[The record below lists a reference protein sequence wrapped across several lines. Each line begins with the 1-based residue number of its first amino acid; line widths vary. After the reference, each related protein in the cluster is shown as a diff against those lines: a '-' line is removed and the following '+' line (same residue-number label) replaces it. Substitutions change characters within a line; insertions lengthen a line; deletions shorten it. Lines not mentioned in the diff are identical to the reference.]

1 MKTGVLGGT
10 FDPPHIGHLAV
21 AEAAIQ
27 HLGLDEVLFVPA
39 NRSPFKRTRPQTQ
52 ARQRVEMLELLLQGR
67 PQMAVCDIEVERGG
81 VSYTVE
87 TLADLTFARPGEYWL
102 LLGSDALLG
111 FRQWKNPEKI
121 VRYARIGVVPR
132 DFRPREELLA
142 LLPPEIAER
151 VDFIPMEP
159 VPISSTELR
168 ERAANGLSLQPWVP
182 AELQRYIREH
192 RLYQ

>member
-10 FDPPHIGHLAV
+10 FDPPHAGHLAV
-21 AEAAIQ
+21 ADAAVK

-39 NRSPFKRTRPQTQ
+39 NRSPFKRTKPQTP
-52 ARQRVEMLELLLQGR
+52 ARQRIEMLELLLQDR
-67 PQMAVCDIEVERGG
+67 PNMAVCDIEVQRGG

-87 TLADLTFARPGEYWL
+87 TLADLTFARPGDYWL

-111 FRQWKNPEKI
+111 FQQWKNPEKI
-121 VRYARIGVVPR
+121 VRYARLGVVPR
-132 DFRPREELLA
+132 DFRSPEELLA
-142 LLPPEIAER
+142 LLQRELAER
-151 VDFIPMEP
+151 VDFIPMEA